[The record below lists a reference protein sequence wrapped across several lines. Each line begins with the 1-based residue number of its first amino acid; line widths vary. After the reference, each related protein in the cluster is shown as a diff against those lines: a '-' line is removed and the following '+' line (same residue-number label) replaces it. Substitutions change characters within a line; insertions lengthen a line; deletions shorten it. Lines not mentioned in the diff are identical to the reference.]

1 MDEHEKLVEYSEMTS
16 FNFNSKEFQ
25 EVRKD
30 YLECKNI
37 IFSMTENFLNL
48 FKKSNAVKYYE
59 GGQKNE
65 QKGI

>member
-25 EVRKD
+25 EIRKD

-37 IFSMTENFLNL
+37 IFNMTENFLNL
-48 FKKSNAVKYYE
+48 FKKSNAVKYY
-59 GGQKNE
+59 
-65 QKGI
+65 

>member
-48 FKKSNAVKYYE
+48 FKKSNAVKYY
-59 GGQKNE
+59 
-65 QKGI
+65 

>member
-37 IFSMTENFLNL
+37 IFNMTEIFLNL
-48 FKKSNAVKYYE
+48 FKKSNAVKYY
-59 GGQKNE
+59 
-65 QKGI
+65 